1 MSDKI
6 TVKIVTDLKAPGHQH
21 VASDSFQKYMSQPIY
36 QKQNTYLR
44 HNVGDTRG
52 KY

>member
-21 VASDSFQKYMSQPIY
+21 VASDSFQKYMSHPIY
-36 QKQNTYLR
+36 QKQNTS
-44 HNVGDTRG
+44 
-52 KY
+52 